1 MSDSS
6 EPRKGRF
13 QVGDNVRAVGPS
25 ARRRQET
32 LGRVTKIES
41 SAQNAVFR
49 YRVTFNDGS
58 SDIFFGFE
66 LEPIEPAA

>member
-1 MSDSS
+1 MIDSS
-6 EPRKGRF
+6 EYRKGRF

-25 ARRRQET
+25 ARHLREPV
-32 LGRVTKIES
+32 GRVTKIES
-41 SAQNAVFR
+41 SAQNAVYR

-58 SDIFFGFE
+58 SDVFFGFE